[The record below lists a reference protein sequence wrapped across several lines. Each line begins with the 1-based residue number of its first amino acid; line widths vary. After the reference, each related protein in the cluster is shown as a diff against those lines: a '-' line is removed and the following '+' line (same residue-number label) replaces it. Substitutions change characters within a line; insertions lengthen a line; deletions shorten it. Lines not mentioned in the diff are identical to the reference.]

1 LASIPLA
8 RVLRMITN
16 SHGAGQLEIHSV
28 NCRNLLPKMHRRLI
42 AVLATGPVI
51 IAFAVLT
58 VATLAFAQSPP
69 DSSSAPPTDYAL
81 PPPAGSLIEPAP
93 RDDATSKDATP
104 DGASPRPAT
113 SSAAVRTTPSA
124 ATKPVTAADHG
135 ADNSAASHSGWDRVG
150 DVYTDTN
157 SEDRADKVLEVP
169 QVLPPAD
176 SQPSDDAEQTAQEGG
191 GETPDQVGSIED
203 YQDEEES
210 AVMGVYG
217 VPVLLA
223 PVGINSFGVS
233 AFRSSQAPLN
243 RNFRPRFVPG
253 FVPIVPRPVGG
264 GMNSAILPTSPMFP
278 RGPIGFSRG
287 PIGFSGG
294 RFGRR

>member
-1 LASIPLA
+1 
-8 RVLRMITN
+8 MIMRG
-16 SHGAGQLEIHSV
+16 HGAGQLEIHSV
-28 NCRNLLPKMHRRLI
+28 NCRNLLPKMHRRLM
-42 AVLATGPVI
+42 ADGFLVTGPVI
-51 IAFAVLT
+51 IALAALT
-58 VATLAFAQSPP
+58 VATPAFAQSPL

-191 GETPDQVGSIED
+191 GETPDQLGSIED

-233 AFRSSQAPLN
+233 AFRSSQAPFN

-253 FVPIVPRPVGG
+253 FVPIVPRPGGG
-264 GMNSAILPTSPMFP
+264 GMNSAILPTSPMSP
-278 RGPIGFSRG
+278 RG

>member
-1 LASIPLA
+1 
-8 RVLRMITN
+8 
-16 SHGAGQLEIHSV
+16 
-28 NCRNLLPKMHRRLI
+28 
-42 AVLATGPVI
+42 
-51 IAFAVLT
+51 
-58 VATLAFAQSPP
+58 
-69 DSSSAPPTDYAL
+69 
-81 PPPAGSLIEPAP
+81 
-93 RDDATSKDATP
+93 
-104 DGASPRPAT
+104 
-113 SSAAVRTTPSA
+113 VRTTPSA

>member
-1 LASIPLA
+1 
-8 RVLRMITN
+8 
-16 SHGAGQLEIHSV
+16 V
-28 NCRNLLPKMHRRLI
+28 NCRNLCPKMHRRLI
-42 AVLATGPVI
+42 AFLVTGPVI
-51 IAFAVLT
+51 IAFAALT
-58 VATLAFAQSPP
+58 VATPAFAQSPL

-287 PIGFSGG
+287 PIGSSGG